1 MKKIIF
7 LCLILFILFGSIA
20 SNRLFSQETIKNE
33 MILINNGTFY
43 MGSPNNDSVTTRA
56 EIRHQVTVSSF
67 YISKYQVTQKDY
79 ERIIGINPSK
89 FIGSNLPVEQVSWYE
104 AIEFC
109 NRLSQ
114 MEGLSPVYTIDKT
127 LKDPNNMNDK
137 DELKWMVTWD
147 RNANGYRLP
156 TEAEWE
162 YACRAGTNTPFN
174 TGNNITTDQANYNG
188 NYPYGKNKKG
198 IFRGGTTD
206 VGSFR
211 SNRWGL
217 FDMHGNVWEW
227 CWDWEGS
234 YSDVSQID
242 PSGAVSSRGRIYRGG
257 SWVNRA
263 DYIRSAN
270 RGASNPTTI
279 NDNVGFRVVRSNL

>member
-1 MKKIIF
+1 MKKSII
-7 LCLILFILFGSIA
+7 LCFSFFILFGNITDKRILA
-20 SNRLFSQETIKNE
+20 QEVIKDD
-33 MILINNGTFY
+33 MVLINGGTFS
-43 MGSPNNDSVTTRA
+43 MGSPKNDTVMTSL
-56 EIRHQVTVSSF
+56 EIRHQVTISSF
-67 YISKYQVTQKDY
+67 YMSKYQVTQMKY
-79 ERIIGINPSK
+79 ERTMGINPSK
-89 FIGSNLPVEQVSWYE
+89 FMGSNLPVEQVSWYD
-104 AIEFC
+104 AIEYC
-109 NRLSQ
+109 NSLSQ
-114 MEGLSPVYTIDKT
+114 IEGLFPVYTIDKS
-127 LKDPNNMNDK
+127 LHDPNNMNDN
-137 DELKWMVTWD
+137 DTLKWVVTWD

-188 NYPYGKNKKG
+188 NYPYEKNRKG
-198 IFRGGTTD
+198 IFRGRTTD

-211 SNRWGL
+211 PNRWGL

-227 CWDWEGS
+227 CWDWEGT
-234 YSDVSQID
+234 YSNLSQID

-257 SWVNRA
+257 SWGNRA

-279 NDNVGFRVVRSNL
+279 SETVGFRVVRSK